1 MSVRYSAGKLI
12 KLEGKLFDFGDELPA
27 EIVESFV
34 NLPALVSAG
43 EIVIEEIEEVEQV
56 KEEKP
61 KPKPKPQAKKKRA
74 KKEDGTFKADDPSTP
89 DVNEAWEQVSEPEVG
104 EDDLDI

>member
-1 MSVRYSAGKLI
+1 MSVRYTAGKLI

-27 EIVESFV
+27 DIVESFV

-43 EIVIEEIEEVEQV
+43 EIIIEEVED
-56 KEEKP
+56 KP

>member
-1 MSVRYSAGKLI
+1 MSVRYTAGKLI
-12 KLEGKLFDFGDELPA
+12 KMEGKLFDFGDELPA

-43 EIVIEEIEEVEQV
+43 EIIIEEIEEVEEK
-56 KEEKP
+56 KEKS

>member
-1 MSVRYSAGKLI
+1 MSVRYTAGELI

-27 EIVESFV
+27 DIVESFV

-43 EIVIEEIEEVEQV
+43 EIIIEEVED
-56 KEEKP
+56 KP

>member
-1 MSVRYSAGKLI
+1 MSVRYTAGKLL
-12 KLEGKLFDFGDELPA
+12 KMEGKLFDFGDELPA

-34 NLPALVSAG
+34 NLPALISAG
-43 EIVIEEIEEVEQV
+43 EIIVEEVEDKV
-56 KEEKP
+56 EEKL
-61 KPKPKPQAKKKRA
+61 KPKQKAKKKRA
-74 KKEDGTFKADDPSTP
+74 KNNDGTFKADDPSTP

>member
-1 MSVRYSAGKLI
+1 MSVRYTAGKLI
-12 KLEGKLFDFGDELPA
+12 KMEGKLFDFGDELPA

-43 EIVIEEIEEVEQV
+43 EIIIEEIEEVEE

>member
-1 MSVRYSAGKLI
+1 MSVRYTAGKLI
-12 KLEGKLFDFGDELPA
+12 KLEGKLFDFGEELPA
-27 EIVESFV
+27 DIVESFV

-43 EIVIEEIEEVEQV
+43 EIIIEEVEEV
-56 KEEKP
+56 EEKP
-61 KPKPKPQAKKKRA
+61 KPKPKPKAKKKRA

>member
-1 MSVRYSAGKLI
+1 MSVRYTAGKLL
-12 KLEGKLFDFGDELPA
+12 KMEGKLFDFGDELPA

-34 NLPALVSAG
+34 NLPALISAG
-43 EIVIEEIEEVEQV
+43 EIIVEEVEDKV
-56 KEEKP
+56 EEKP
-61 KPKPKPQAKKKRA
+61 KPKPKAKKKRA
-74 KKEDGTFKADDPSTP
+74 KNNDGTFKADDPSTP

>member
-1 MSVRYSAGKLI
+1 M
-12 KLEGKLFDFGDELPA
+12 EGKLFDFGDELPA

-34 NLPALVSAG
+34 NLPALISAG
-43 EIVIEEIEEVEQV
+43 EIIVEEVEDKV
-56 KEEKP
+56 EEKP
-61 KPKPKPQAKKKRA
+61 KPKPKAKKKRA
-74 KKEDGTFKADDPSTP
+74 KNNDGTFKADDPSTP